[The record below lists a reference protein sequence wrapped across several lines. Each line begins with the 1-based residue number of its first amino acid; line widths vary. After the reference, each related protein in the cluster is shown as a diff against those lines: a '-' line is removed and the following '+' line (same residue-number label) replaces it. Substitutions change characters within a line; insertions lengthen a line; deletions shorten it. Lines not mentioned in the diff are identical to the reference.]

1 MTAAASTS
9 QIRHWART
17 QGMTVGDRGRLSPE
31 ILTAYAESQGSAQQ
45 PTAQPAPTAPIVPTA
60 SAAEA
65 GSRSRV
71 VVRPVPGA
79 TGTTRTISAR
89 SR

>member
-9 QIRHWART
+9 EIRHWART
-17 QGMTVGDRGRLSPE
+17 QGMTVGGRGRLSPE
-31 ILTAYAESQGSAQQ
+31 ILTAYTERQGSAQQ
-45 PTAQPAPTAPIVPTA
+45 PTAQPPPTVPTVPTG
-60 SAAEA
+60 SAAGA
-65 GSRSRV
+65 GARSRV

-79 TGTTRTISAR
+79 TGITRTVSVR